1 MSEFDDEEY
10 ESFELDGAGRSA
22 DSVKEPADASD
33 EFDDDLDD
41 DDDFDEVDL
50 EDAADDEIDF
60 VLAAYREDGQ
70 PYVQSLGKDLASDL
84 DELIVQLRRLPGDAG
99 ALGFVSLVE
108 EVFVITRVR
117 GQHVQV
123 LLSDAA
129 AASDWPIAR
138 DVVDYLGEEPLEED
152 DEEGEPIG
160 DLGIVADLGLSDFDM
175 GAIIDNLDLGSVDM
189 LIQIADKIK
198 LNPQF
203 RKAAEAAVG
212 GEFSGL
218 SQWDDSMRLA
228 LDQARMASMHGDVP
242 VGAVAIDQAG
252 SLLAAAGNEREIR
265 HDPTAHAEILVL
277 REASRRLRSWRLT
290 GLTLVVTL
298 EPCTMCAG
306 APGAGSGRTVDLR
319 RIRSEGWCG

>member
-1 MSEFDDEEY
+1 MERVATLRRRGAMSEFDDEEY
-10 ESFELDGAGRSA
+10 ESFELDGASRSA
-22 DSVKEPADASD
+22 DSVKGAAKTED

-70 PYVQSLGKDLASDL
+70 PYVQSLGKDLANDL

-129 AASDWPIAR
+129 AAGDWPIAR
-138 DVVDYLGEEPLEED
+138 DVVDYLGEEPVDED
-152 DEEGEPIG
+152 EDEEEGEPIG

-175 GAIIDNLDLGSVDM
+175 GAIIDNLDLSSVEM
-189 LIQIADKIK
+189 LVEVADKIK
-198 LNPQF
+198 LNPLF
-203 RKAAEAAVG
+203 RKAVEAAV
-212 GEFSGL
+212 E
-218 SQWDDSMRLA
+218 
-228 LDQARMASMHGDVP
+228 
-242 VGAVAIDQAG
+242 
-252 SLLAAAGNEREIR
+252 
-265 HDPTAHAEILVL
+265 
-277 REASRRLRSWRLT
+277 
-290 GLTLVVTL
+290 
-298 EPCTMCAG
+298 
-306 APGAGSGRTVDLR
+306 
-319 RIRSEGWCG
+319 

>member
-10 ESFELDGAGRSA
+10 ESFELDGASKSA
-22 DSVKEPADASD
+22 ESGSRRAGAN
-33 EFDDDLDD
+33 EFDDEVDD
-41 DDDFDEVDL
+41 DEEFDEVDL

-70 PYVQSLGKDLASDL
+70 PYVQSLGKDLANDL

-123 LLSDAA
+123 LLSDGA

-138 DVVDYLGEEPLEED
+138 DVVDYLGEEPLDDE

-175 GAIIDNLDLGSVDM
+175 GAIIDNLDLSSVEM
-189 LIQIADKIK
+189 LTEIAEKIK

-203 RKAAEAAVG
+203 RKAVEAAVG
-212 GEFSGL
+212 
-218 SQWDDSMRLA
+218 
-228 LDQARMASMHGDVP
+228 
-242 VGAVAIDQAG
+242 
-252 SLLAAAGNEREIR
+252 
-265 HDPTAHAEILVL
+265 
-277 REASRRLRSWRLT
+277 
-290 GLTLVVTL
+290 
-298 EPCTMCAG
+298 
-306 APGAGSGRTVDLR
+306 
-319 RIRSEGWCG
+319 

>member
-10 ESFELDGAGRSA
+10 ESFELDGTRRSA
-22 DSVKEPADASD
+22 DSVKEPADSDD
-33 EFDDDLDD
+33 EFDDDLEDD
-41 DDDFDEVDL
+41 EDFDEVDL

-60 VLAAYREDGQ
+60 VLAGYREDGQ
-70 PYVQSLGKDLASDL
+70 PYVQSLGKDLANDL

-138 DVVDYLGEEPLEED
+138 DVVDYLGEEPLED
-152 DEEGEPIG
+152 DEEEGEPIG

-175 GAIIDNLDLGSVDM
+175 GAIIDNLDLSSVDM
-189 LIQIADKIK
+189 LIEIADKIK

-212 GEFSGL
+212 E
-218 SQWDDSMRLA
+218 
-228 LDQARMASMHGDVP
+228 
-242 VGAVAIDQAG
+242 
-252 SLLAAAGNEREIR
+252 
-265 HDPTAHAEILVL
+265 
-277 REASRRLRSWRLT
+277 
-290 GLTLVVTL
+290 
-298 EPCTMCAG
+298 
-306 APGAGSGRTVDLR
+306 
-319 RIRSEGWCG
+319 

>member
-22 DSVKEPADASD
+22 DSTKAPADTGD
-33 EFDDDLDD
+33 ELDDDLED

-70 PYVQSLGKDLASDL
+70 PFVQSLGKDLANDL

-138 DVVDYLGEEPLEED
+138 DVVDYLGEEPVED
-152 DEEGEPIG
+152 EDEEEGEPIG

-175 GAIIDNLDLGSVDM
+175 GAIIDNLDLTSVDM
-189 LIQIADKIK
+189 LVDIADKIK

-203 RKAAEAAVG
+203 RKAVEAAVG
-212 GEFSGL
+212 
-218 SQWDDSMRLA
+218 
-228 LDQARMASMHGDVP
+228 
-242 VGAVAIDQAG
+242 
-252 SLLAAAGNEREIR
+252 
-265 HDPTAHAEILVL
+265 
-277 REASRRLRSWRLT
+277 
-290 GLTLVVTL
+290 
-298 EPCTMCAG
+298 
-306 APGAGSGRTVDLR
+306 
-319 RIRSEGWCG
+319 

>member
-10 ESFELDGAGRSA
+10 ESFELDGASKSAASASGRA
-22 DSVKEPADASD
+22 GAD
-33 EFDDDLDD
+33 EFDDETDD
-41 DDDFDEVDL
+41 DEDFDEVDL

-70 PYVQSLGKDLASDL
+70 PYVQSLSKDLANDL
-84 DELIVQLRRLPGDAG
+84 EELIVQLRRLPGDAG

-138 DVVDYLGEEPLEED
+138 DVVDYLGEEPLDEEE
-152 DEEGEPIG
+152 EEGEPIG

-175 GAIIDNLDLGSVDM
+175 SAIIDNLELGSVEM
-189 LIQIADKIK
+189 LTQIADKIK

-203 RKAAEAAVG
+203 RKAVEAAVG
-212 GEFSGL
+212 
-218 SQWDDSMRLA
+218 
-228 LDQARMASMHGDVP
+228 
-242 VGAVAIDQAG
+242 
-252 SLLAAAGNEREIR
+252 
-265 HDPTAHAEILVL
+265 
-277 REASRRLRSWRLT
+277 
-290 GLTLVVTL
+290 
-298 EPCTMCAG
+298 
-306 APGAGSGRTVDLR
+306 
-319 RIRSEGWCG
+319 

>member
-10 ESFELDGAGRSA
+10 ESFELDGAGKSA
-22 DSVKEPADASD
+22 DSVSTPADTED
-33 EFDDDLDD
+33 EPDDDLEDD
-41 DDDFDEVDL
+41 EDFDEVDL
-50 EDAADDEIDF
+50 EDAAEDEIDF

-70 PYVQSLGKDLASDL
+70 PYVQSLGKDLANDL

-152 DEEGEPIG
+152 EEEGEPIG

-175 GAIIDNLDLGSVDM
+175 GAIIDNLDLSSVDM
-189 LIQIADKIK
+189 LIEIADKIK

-203 RKAAEAAVG
+203 RKVAEAAVG
-212 GEFSGL
+212 E
-218 SQWDDSMRLA
+218 
-228 LDQARMASMHGDVP
+228 
-242 VGAVAIDQAG
+242 
-252 SLLAAAGNEREIR
+252 
-265 HDPTAHAEILVL
+265 
-277 REASRRLRSWRLT
+277 
-290 GLTLVVTL
+290 
-298 EPCTMCAG
+298 
-306 APGAGSGRTVDLR
+306 
-319 RIRSEGWCG
+319 

>member
-22 DSVKEPADASD
+22 NSAGGQANRAGEFED
-33 EFDDDLDD
+33 ELEDDE
-41 DDDFDEVDL
+41 DFEEVEL

-70 PYVQSLGKDLASDL
+70 PYVQSLGKDLANDL

-138 DVVDYLGEEPLEED
+138 DVVDYLGEEPLDDE

-175 GAIIDNLDLGSVDM
+175 GAIIDNLDLSSVEM
-189 LIQIADKIK
+189 LTEIADKIK
-198 LNPQF
+198 LNPPF
-203 RKAAEAAVG
+203 RKAVEAAVG
-212 GEFSGL
+212 
-218 SQWDDSMRLA
+218 
-228 LDQARMASMHGDVP
+228 
-242 VGAVAIDQAG
+242 
-252 SLLAAAGNEREIR
+252 
-265 HDPTAHAEILVL
+265 
-277 REASRRLRSWRLT
+277 
-290 GLTLVVTL
+290 
-298 EPCTMCAG
+298 
-306 APGAGSGRTVDLR
+306 
-319 RIRSEGWCG
+319 